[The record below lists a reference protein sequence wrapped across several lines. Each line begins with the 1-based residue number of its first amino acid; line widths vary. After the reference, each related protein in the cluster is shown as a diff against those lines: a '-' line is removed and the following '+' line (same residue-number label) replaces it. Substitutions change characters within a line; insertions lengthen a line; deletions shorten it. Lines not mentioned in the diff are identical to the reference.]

1 MVKKILTAAG
11 FIENETFR
19 ETRFIKP
26 PRTTYAIYL
35 DSYERRG
42 ADNLNLVRDH
52 SYTIELYSYFPDSD
66 AESKI
71 EVALDALGIAFDKT
85 ERYWIQSEQL
95 YQIVYTFNYIEK

>member
-1 MVKKILTAAG
+1 MVKKILTNAG

-35 DSYERRG
+35 DSFTGRG

-52 SYTIELYSYFPDSD
+52 DYTIEVYSYFPDSE
-66 AESKI
+66 AEDKI
-71 EVALDALGIAFDKT
+71 EAVLNELGIEFDKS
-85 ERYWIQSEQL
+85 ERYWIQGEQL
-95 YQIVYTFNYIEK
+95 YQVVYTFNYIEK